1 MDFFKKSCKELC
13 TRLWKD
19 ISNTQK
25 RITTTDEL
33 DKFVENK
40 CKACAEGKSEQKIN
54 KITRFMD

>member
-33 DKFVENK
+33 DKFIEAK
-40 CKACAEGKSEQKIN
+40 FG
-54 KITRFMD
+54 MDETALKVYD